1 MTTTLLFGPSFKDNL
16 ARLPAIDGV
25 ARIDLFDADGTPAG
39 SIANQS
45 GQQGSL
51 AVYQYLKARF
61 ATLDAQAAELGL
73 EIFAEHTPG
82 ARTTPGAHPNI
93 DRLIAIAG
101 GAPALS
107 LEIIP
112 A

>member
-25 ARIDLFDADGTPAG
+25 ARIDLFDANGTLAG
-39 SIANQS
+39 SIANQP

-51 AVYQYLKARF
+51 AVYQYLKTRF

-73 EIFAEHTPG
+73 EIFAEHTP
-82 ARTTPGAHPNI
+82 ARAPRPAPTPISTA
-93 DRLIAIAG
+93 
-101 GAPALS
+101 
-107 LEIIP
+107 
-112 A
+112 

>member
-1 MTTTLLFGPSFKDNL
+1 MTTVFPAATFKDNL
-16 ARLPAIDGV
+16 AQLPAIDGV
-25 ARIDLFDADGTPAG
+25 ARIDLFDASGTLAG
-39 SIANQS
+39 SIANQP

-51 AVYQYLKARF
+51 AVYQYLKTRF

-93 DRLIAIAG
+93 DRLIAITE